1 MIKIRFI
8 FLYFFNVLITLQ
20 QYGLSEKSK
29 SYVMPILKF
38 EKAWYTLVN
47 INIVLYRNGSAK

>member
-38 EKAWYTLVN
+38 EKA
-47 INIVLYRNGSAK
+47 